1 MIWFGAGGEFD
12 CVVYTIYLIGYKEWA
27 YHARQQLN
35 MDAFLDNTLKL
46 NVRSCGNNVL
56 LQTTSTRLSQS

>member
-12 CVVYTIYLIGYKEWA
+12 CVVYTIYLIDYKEWA

-35 MDAFLDNTLKL
+35 MDAFLDNTL
-46 NVRSCGNNVL
+46 
-56 LQTTSTRLSQS
+56 